1 MLVLAYQGKKED
13 FINEKRF
20 KNLLPQCI
28 ALNVVVTG
36 SKLSSK
42 FQLKDRTLFSHNH
55 NIIYHGN
62 CPENGCPDNYV
73 GETARWISE
82 RVLDYN
88 GKDISSHLYKHS
100 IQTGHQTSE
109 ISDYQI
115 TGNRYGN
122 NWNKRKIAEVLLI
135 EELKP
140 ALNKQDKS
148 IGLKLRN

>member
-100 IQTGHQTSE
+100 IQTGHQTSK

-135 EELKP
+135 KELKP

-148 IGLKLRN
+148 IALKLRN